1 MQLRTVFTNMKISKV
16 NKIDDHFREI
26 NTEAVFVALKEKKY
40 SGFTRS
46 QINQLLEKYDN
57 NKVLRILKKRHKK
70 INYLLIYSI
79 SLILALLI
87 FSGTIFYFYY
97 LTGDLIFLKYIKIEY
112 YNNLQLIDYCILS
125 LVSIS
130 ILSFILCLYE
140 LYVKLRY
147 S

>member
-1 MQLRTVFTNMKISKV
+1 MKISKV
-16 NKIDDHFREI
+16 DKIDDYFREI
-26 NTEAVFVALKEKKY
+26 NTEAIFVALKEKKY

-46 QINQLLEKYDN
+46 QINHLLEKYDN

-97 LTGDLIFLKYIKIEY
+97 LTGDLIFLKYSFY
-112 YNNLQLIDYCILS
+112 
-125 LVSIS
+125 LVVN
-130 ILSFILCLYE
+130 C
-140 LYVKLRY
+140 KKN
-147 S
+147 

>member
-1 MQLRTVFTNMKISKV
+1 MKISKLD
-16 NKIDDHFREI
+16 NIKDYFREI

-79 SLILALLI
+79 SLILTLLI

>member
-1 MQLRTVFTNMKISKV
+1 MKISKV
-16 NKIDDHFREI
+16 DNIKDYFREI

-46 QINQLLEKYDN
+46 QINHLLEKYDN

-97 LTGDLIFLKYIKIEY
+97 LTGDIIFLKYLKIEY
-112 YNNLQLIDYCILS
+112 YNNLQLIDYYILS
-125 LVSIS
+125 LASIL
-130 ILSFILCLYE
+130 ILSFIFCLYE

>member
-1 MQLRTVFTNMKISKV
+1 MKISKV

-87 FSGTIFYFYY
+87 LSGTIFYFYN
-97 LTGDLIFLKYIKIEY
+97 LSGELIFLKYLKIEY
-112 YNNLQLIDYCILS
+112 YNNLQLIDYYILS

>member
-1 MQLRTVFTNMKISKV
+1 MKISKV

-70 INYLLIYSI
+70 HNYLLIYSI
-79 SLILALLI
+79 SLFFLLLI
-87 FSGTIFYFYY
+87 LSGTIFYFYY
-97 LTGDLIFLKYIKIEY
+97 LTEDLIFLKYLKIEY
-112 YNNLQLIDYCILS
+112 YYNLQLIDYYILS
-125 LVSIS
+125 IASLS

-140 LYVKLRY
+140 IFIKLKY

>member
-1 MQLRTVFTNMKISKV
+1 MKISKV
-16 NKIDDHFREI
+16 DKIDDYFREI
-26 NTEAVFVALKEKKY
+26 NTEAIFVALKEKKY

-46 QINQLLEKYDN
+46 QINHLLEKYDN

-97 LTGDLIFLKYIKIEY
+97 LTGDLIFLKYLKIEY
-112 YNNLQLIDYCILS
+112 YNNLQLLDYYILS
-125 LVSIS
+125 LASIS
-130 ILSFILCLYE
+130 ILSFIFCLYE

>member
-1 MQLRTVFTNMKISKV
+1 MKISKV
-16 NKIDDHFREI
+16 DKIEDYFREI

-46 QINQLLEKYDN
+46 QINHLLEKYDN

>member
-1 MQLRTVFTNMKISKV
+1 MKISKV
-16 NKIDDHFREI
+16 DNIKDYFREI

-46 QINQLLEKYDN
+46 QINHLLEKYDN

-112 YNNLQLIDYCILS
+112 YNNLQLIDYCILL

-140 LYVKLRY
+140 LYLKLRY

>member
-1 MQLRTVFTNMKISKV
+1 MKISKV
-16 NKIDDHFREI
+16 DNIKDYFREI

-46 QINQLLEKYDN
+46 QINHLLEKYDN

-97 LTGDLIFLKYIKIEY
+97 LTGDLIFLKNIKIEY

>member
-1 MQLRTVFTNMKISKV
+1 MKISKV

-46 QINQLLEKYDN
+46 QINHLLEKYDN

-140 LYVKLRY
+140 IFIKLRY

>member
-1 MQLRTVFTNMKISKV
+1 MKTSKV
-16 NKIDDHFREI
+16 DKINDYFREI
-26 NTEAVFVALKEKKY
+26 NTEAIFVALKEKKY
-40 SGFTRS
+40 SGFTRA
-46 QINQLLEKYDN
+46 QINHLLEKYDN

-87 FSGTIFYFYY
+87 FSGTICYFYY

>member
-1 MQLRTVFTNMKISKV
+1 MKISKV

-97 LTGDLIFLKYIKIEY
+97 LTGDLIFLKYLKIEY
-112 YNNLQLIDYCILS
+112 YNNLQLIDYYILS
-125 LVSIS
+125 LASIL
-130 ILSFILCLYE
+130 ILSFIFCLYE

>member
-1 MQLRTVFTNMKISKV
+1 MKISKV
-16 NKIDDHFREI
+16 DNIKDYFREI

-46 QINQLLEKYDN
+46 QINHLLEKYDN

-140 LYVKLRY
+140 LCIKLRY

>member
-1 MQLRTVFTNMKISKV
+1 MKISKV
-16 NKIDDHFREI
+16 NKIDDYFREI

-46 QINQLLEKYDN
+46 QINHLLEKYDN

>member
-1 MQLRTVFTNMKISKV
+1 MKISKLD
-16 NKIDDHFREI
+16 NIKDYFREI

-46 QINQLLEKYDN
+46 QINHLLEKYDN

-140 LYVKLRY
+140 IYLKLRY

>member
-1 MQLRTVFTNMKISKV
+1 MKISKV

-97 LTGDLIFLKYIKIEY
+97 LTGDIIFLKYLKIEY
-112 YNNLQLIDYCILS
+112 YNNLQLIDYYILS
-125 LVSIS
+125 LASIL
-130 ILSFILCLYE
+130 ILSFIFCLYE

>member
-1 MQLRTVFTNMKISKV
+1 MKISKV

-57 NKVLRILKKRHKK
+57 NKVFRILKKRHKK

>member
-1 MQLRTVFTNMKISKV
+1 MKISKV

-57 NKVLRILKKRHKK
+57 NKVFRILKKRHKK

-125 LVSIS
+125 LVSIT

>member
-1 MQLRTVFTNMKISKV
+1 MKISKV
-16 NKIDDHFREI
+16 DKIDDYFREI
-26 NTEAVFVALKEKKY
+26 NTEAIFVALKEKKY

-46 QINQLLEKYDN
+46 QINHLLEKYDN

-140 LYVKLRY
+140 LYLKLRY

>member
-1 MQLRTVFTNMKISKV
+1 MKISKV
-16 NKIDDHFREI
+16 DKIEDYFREI

-40 SGFTRS
+40 SGFTRA
-46 QINQLLEKYDN
+46 QINHLLEKYDN

-87 FSGTIFYFYY
+87 FSGTIFYFYNHS
-97 LTGDLIFLKYIKIEY
+97 GELIFLKYLKIEY

>member
-1 MQLRTVFTNMKISKV
+1 MKISKV

-46 QINQLLEKYDN
+46 QINHLLEKYDN

-70 INYLLIYSI
+70 INYLLFYSI

>member
-1 MQLRTVFTNMKISKV
+1 MKISKV

-46 QINQLLEKYDN
+46 QINHLLEKYDN

>member
-1 MQLRTVFTNMKISKV
+1 MKISKV

-57 NKVLRILKKRHKK
+57 NKVLRILKKRHNKQ
-70 INYLLIYSI
+70 NYLLIYSI
-79 SLILALLI
+79 SLFFLLLI
-87 FSGTIFYFYY
+87 LSGTIFYFYY
-97 LTGDLIFLKYIKIEY
+97 LTEDLIFLKYLKIEY
-112 YNNLQLIDYCILS
+112 YYNLQLIDYYILS
-125 LVSIS
+125 IASLS

-140 LYVKLRY
+140 IFIKLRY

>member
-1 MQLRTVFTNMKISKV
+1 MKISKLD
-16 NKIDDHFREI
+16 NIKDYFREI

-46 QINQLLEKYDN
+46 QINHLLEKYDN

-79 SLILALLI
+79 SLILTLLI

>member
-1 MQLRTVFTNMKISKV
+1 MKISKV
-16 NKIDDHFREI
+16 DNIKDYFREI

-46 QINQLLEKYDN
+46 QINHLLEKYDN

>member
-1 MQLRTVFTNMKISKV
+1 MKISKLD
-16 NKIDDHFREI
+16 NIKDYFREI

-46 QINQLLEKYDN
+46 QINHLLEKYDN

>member
-1 MQLRTVFTNMKISKV
+1 MKISKI

-46 QINQLLEKYDN
+46 QINHLLEKYDN

-79 SLILALLI
+79 SLILTLLI

>member
-1 MQLRTVFTNMKISKV
+1 MKISKV

-46 QINQLLEKYDN
+46 QINHLLEKYDN

-70 INYLLIYSI
+70 QNYLLIYSF
-79 SLILALLI
+79 SLFFLLLI

-97 LTGDLIFLKYIKIEY
+97 LTGDLIFLKYLKIEY
-112 YNNLQLIDYCILS
+112 YNNLQIIDYYLLS
-125 LVSIS
+125 LVSLS

-140 LYVKLRY
+140 LYLKLRY

>member
-1 MQLRTVFTNMKISKV
+1 MKISKV

>member
-1 MQLRTVFTNMKISKV
+1 MKISKV
-16 NKIDDHFREI
+16 NKIDDYFREI
-26 NTEAVFVALKEKKY
+26 NTEAIFVALKEKKY

-46 QINQLLEKYDN
+46 QIDHLLEKHDS

-70 INYLLIYSI
+70 QNYLTFYFI
-79 SLILALLI
+79 SLSFFLLI
-87 FSGTIFYFYY
+87 LSGTIFYFYN
-97 LTGDLIFLKYIKIEY
+97 LTGDFIFLRYLKIEY
-112 YNNLQLIDYCILS
+112 YNNLELIDYCILS

-140 LYVKLRY
+140 IYIKLRY

>member
-1 MQLRTVFTNMKISKV
+1 MKISKV

-46 QINQLLEKYDN
+46 QINHLLEKYDN

-70 INYLLIYSI
+70 QNYLLIYSF
-79 SLILALLI
+79 SLFFLLLI

-97 LTGDLIFLKYIKIEY
+97 LP
-112 YNNLQLIDYCILS
+112 
-125 LVSIS
+125 LV
-130 ILSFILCLYE
+130 YPQ
-140 LYVKLRY
+140 YHQ
-147 S
+147 

>member
-1 MQLRTVFTNMKISKV
+1 MKISKV

-46 QINQLLEKYDN
+46 QINHLLEKYDS

>member
-1 MQLRTVFTNMKISKV
+1 MKISKLD
-16 NKIDDHFREI
+16 NIKDYFSEI

-46 QINQLLEKYDN
+46 QINHLLEKYDN

>member
-1 MQLRTVFTNMKISKV
+1 MKISKV
-16 NKIDDHFREI
+16 DNIKDYFREI

-46 QINQLLEKYDN
+46 QINHLLEKYDN

-97 LTGDLIFLKYIKIEY
+97 LTGDLIFLEYIKIEY
-112 YNNLQLIDYCILS
+112 YNNLQLIDYCILL

-140 LYVKLRY
+140 LYLKLRY